1 MTATKQ
7 ADGSLVGETNLTL
20 DAGYV
25 ALGSLGDFVWFDE
38 NKNGIQDPEETGVK
52 DVIVN
57 LYTVTN
63 GEVSGTPEKT
73 TRTDE
78 NGYYLFTDLEDGSY
92 VVEFDIRGVKPTM
105 GGGHAERFYFTK
117 NGGTTDSA
125 IDSNPTITDENKN
138 TLIARSEVIDL
149 AYHTSDMTIDAGL
162 TVYSAISGVA
172 FEDRDYSDIQNYQD
186 SDGKD
191 VDIKL
196 PGTIVELYRVDE
208 EFGIENNIPTE
219 LVAST
224 VVGEDGSYLF
234 DYLDSGT
241 YVVKFTYPEGYK
253 VIEAD
258 VGDDDTTK

>member
-1 MTATKQ
+1 MQ
-7 ADGSLVGETNLTL
+7 E
-20 DAGYV
+20 YV

-105 GGGHAERFYFTK
+105 GGGHD
-117 NGGTTDSA
+117 GTFSTLLKMVEQQIVQLILIQLLS
-125 IDSNPTITDENKN
+125 DENKN

-149 AYHTSDMTIDAGL
+149 AYHTSDMTI
-162 TVYSAISGVA
+162 
-172 FEDRDYSDIQNYQD
+172 
-186 SDGKD
+186 
-191 VDIKL
+191 
-196 PGTIVELYRVDE
+196 
-208 EFGIENNIPTE
+208 
-219 LVAST
+219 
-224 VVGEDGSYLF
+224 
-234 DYLDSGT
+234 
-241 YVVKFTYPEGYK
+241 
-253 VIEAD
+253 
-258 VGDDDTTK
+258 

>member
-1 MTATKQ
+1 M
-7 ADGSLVGETNLTL
+7 
-20 DAGYV
+20 
-25 ALGSLGDFVWFDE
+25 
-38 NKNGIQDPEETGVK
+38 
-52 DVIVN
+52 IVN

-149 AYHTSDMTIDAGL
+149 AYHTSDMTIDTGL

-208 EFGIENNIPTE
+208 EFGIEIISQQN
-219 LVAST
+219 
-224 VVGEDGSYLF
+224 
-234 DYLDSGT
+234 
-241 YVVKFTYPEGYK
+241 
-253 VIEAD
+253 
-258 VGDDDTTK
+258 